1 MHMSTQRDKVH
12 DAFFLLVNDDD
23 KENMWWDHLS
33 SNRPCDQSQSYFVI
47 GMPQV

>member
-1 MHMSTQRDKVH
+1 MHMSTQGDKVH

-33 SNRPCDQSQSYFVI
+33 QSYFVI
-47 GMPQV
+47 GMPQVNL